1 LFTENNSTEVC
12 AMGKI
17 MRINLSESKVVV
29 EGIPKEYLGLGGRG
43 LSSHIV
49 GREVPPKADPLGPE
63 NKLIFS
69 AGILAGTTVP
79 NTGRLSVGAKSP
91 LTNGVKEANA
101 GGSAAQKIARLGL
114 QAVVIEGC
122 AKELTL
128 LKIDKN
134 GATFTPASS
143 LKGVG
148 NYELIERMRKEH
160 GNKIS
165 IVSIGPAGEM
175 RLKAA
180 SVMVTTPDFHIR
192 VAARGGLGAVM
203 GSKNLKALVIDDT
216 GSNPV
221 EAKDKARF
229 REAMGALSKAILA
242 DPLGPGFR
250 DIGTPVLVM
259 MINSFGCFPTKN
271 YSFGQFEGAE
281 KISGEYM
288 VELMK
293 KRPNAQPS
301 HRCMDGC
308 IVSCSNVYTDEK
320 GEVIVSGLEYE
331 TIGLMGSNCMIDDLD
346 SIARMNQVC
355 NDVGVDTMD
364 IGGAISVAMEA
375 GLLAWGDGKAA
386 LSLVK
391 EIGKST
397 DRGLMIGNGCKFAG
411 EKLGVKRIPHVKGQ
425 CLSAYDPRGLKGLG
439 VTYATSPMGGD
450 HTAGIVLPNPGNPT
464 YSPVSPTGQA
474 APSQFMQTFMAAVD
488 SLGLCM
494 MAGMPLLDPVPQ
506 SSLLSC
512 ISAFTGESLD
522 ENYLVNLGTSVLKAE
537 RRFNDAAGFTE
548 KDDRLPRFFL
558 EEKLPPGGNVFDV
571 SEKEIDGVN
580 RF

>member
-1 LFTENNSTEVC
+1 
-12 AMGKI
+12 MGKI
-17 MRINLSESKVVV
+17 MRVNLSELKAKV
-29 EGIPKEYLGLGGRG
+29 EEMPKEYQGLGGRG
-43 LSSHIV
+43 LSSNII

-69 AGILAGTTVP
+69 AGILAGTAVP

-91 LTNGVKEANA
+91 LTNGIKEANA
-101 GGSAAQKIARLGL
+101 GGSAAQKIARLGF
-114 QAVVIEGC
+114 QAVVVEGR

-128 LKIDKN
+128 LKIDKS

-148 NYELIERMRKEH
+148 NYELIERMKKEH
-160 GNKIS
+160 GNKVS
-165 IVSIGPAGEM
+165 IISIGPAGEM
-175 RLKAA
+175 KLKAA

-203 GSKNLKALVIDDT
+203 GSKNLKAVVVDDT
-216 GSNPV
+216 GCNPV
-221 EAKDKARF
+221 EAKDKAKF
-229 REAMGALSKAILA
+229 REAMAALSKAILA
-242 DPLGPGFR
+242 DPLGPAFR
-250 DIGTPVLVM
+250 DLGTPALVM
-259 MINSFGCFPTKN
+259 MINSFACFPTKN
-271 YSFGQFEGAE
+271 YSLGQFEGAE

-346 SIARMNQVC
+346 SIAHMNRVC

-364 IGGAISVAMEA
+364 IGGAIAVAMEA

-386 LSLVK
+386 LSLVN
-391 EIGKST
+391 EIGKAT
-397 DRGLMIGNGCKFAG
+397 DRGIMIGNGCKFTG
-411 EKLGVKRIPHVKGQ
+411 EKLKVKRIPQVKGQ

-450 HTAGIVLPNPGNPT
+450 HTAGIVLPNPGNPS
-464 YSPVSPTGQA
+464 YNPGSPTGQA
-474 APSQFMQTFMAAVD
+474 GPSQFMQTFMAAVD

-506 SSLLSC
+506 SSLISC
-512 ISAFTGESLD
+512 VSAFTGESLN
-522 ENYLVNLGTSVLKAE
+522 ENYLLNLGTSALKAE
-537 RRFNDAAGFTE
+537 KKFNNAAGFTA
-548 KDDRLPRFFL
+548 KDDRLPRFFR
-558 EEKLPPGGNVFDV
+558 EEKLPPSGNVFDV
-571 SEKEIDGVN
+571 PEEELDSVN
-580 RF
+580 KF

>member
-1 LFTENNSTEVC
+1 
-12 AMGKI
+12 MGKI

-29 EGIPKEYLGLGGRG
+29 EDMPKEYRGLGGRG

-49 GREVPPKADPLGPE
+49 AREVPPKADPLGPE

-69 AGILAGTTVP
+69 AGILAGTTIP
-79 NTGRLSVGAKSP
+79 NTGRLSVGGKSP

-114 QAVVIEGC
+114 QAVVIEGR

-128 LKIDKN
+128 LKIDKK

-148 NYELIERMRKEH
+148 NYELIERMRREH

-165 IVSIGPAGEM
+165 IISIGPAGEIK
-175 RLKAA
+175 LKAA

-221 EAKDKARF
+221 EAKDKAKF
-229 REAMGALSKAILA
+229 REAIAALSKAILA

-271 YSFGQFEGAE
+271 YSLGQFEGAE

-288 VELMK
+288 AELMK

-331 TIGLMGSNCMIDDLD
+331 TIGLMGSNCMIGDLD
-346 SIARMNQVC
+346 SIARMNRVC

-364 IGGAISVAMEA
+364 IGGAIAVAMEA

-397 DRGLMIGNGCKFAG
+397 DRGVMIGNGCKFTG
-411 EKLGVKRIPHVKGQ
+411 EKLGVKRIPQVKGQ

-450 HTAGIVLPNPGNPT
+450 HTAGIVLPNPGNPS
-464 YSPVSPTGQA
+464 YNPGSPTGQA

-506 SSLLSC
+506 SSLISC

-522 ENYLVNLGTSVLKAE
+522 ENYLLNLGASVLKAE

-548 KDDRLPRFFL
+548 KDDRLPRFFV
-558 EEKLPPGGNVFDV
+558 EEKLPPSGNVFDV
-571 SEKEIDGVN
+571 PEMEIDSVN

>member
-1 LFTENNSTEVC
+1 
-12 AMGKI
+12 MGRI

-29 EGIPKEYLGLGGRG
+29 EDIPKEYRGLGGRG

-49 GREVPPKADPLGPE
+49 GKEVPPKANPLGPE

-69 AGILAGTTVP
+69 AGILGGTSIP
-79 NTGRLSVGAKSP
+79 NTGRLSVGGKSP
-91 LTNGVKEANA
+91 LTNGVKEANT
-101 GGSAAQKIARLGL
+101 GGAAAQKIARLGF
-114 QAVVIEGC
+114 QAIVIEGR
-122 AKELTL
+122 ARELTL

-165 IVSIGPAGEM
+165 IISIGPAGEM
-175 RLKAA
+175 KLKAA

-203 GSKNLKALVIDDT
+203 GSKNVKALVIDDT
-216 GSNPV
+216 GSKPV
-221 EAKDKARF
+221 EAKDKAKF
-229 REAMGALSKAILA
+229 REAIATLSKAILA

-259 MINSFGCFPTKN
+259 MINSFGCFPTRN
-271 YSFGQFEGAE
+271 YSLGQFEGAE

-288 VELMK
+288 AELMK
-293 KRPNAQPS
+293 RRPNAQPS

-346 SIARMNQVC
+346 SIARMNRAC

-364 IGGAISVAMEA
+364 IGGALAVAMEA
-375 GLLAWGDGKAA
+375 GRLAWGDGKAA
-386 LSLVK
+386 LSLIK

-397 DRGLMIGNGCKFAG
+397 DQGLMIGNGCKFAG

-450 HTAGIVLPNPGNPT
+450 HTSGIVLPNPGNPS
-464 YSPVSPTGQA
+464 YNPGSPTGQA
-474 APSQFMQTFMAAVD
+474 APSQFMQIFMAAVD

-506 SSLLSC
+506 SSLVSC

-522 ENYLVNLGTSVLKAE
+522 ENYLVQLGTSVLKAE
-537 RRFNDAAGFTE
+537 RKFNDAAGFTE

-558 EEKLPPGGNVFDV
+558 EEKLPPSGNVFDV
-571 SEKEIDGVN
+571 PEKEIDSVN

>member
-1 LFTENNSTEVC
+1 MV
-12 AMGKI
+12 KI
-17 MRINLSESKVVV
+17 MRINLSELKVAV
-29 EGIPKEYLGLGGRG
+29 EDMPKEYRGLGGRG
-43 LSSHIV
+43 LSSQIV

-69 AGILAGTTVP
+69 AGILAGTATP

-91 LTNGVKEANA
+91 LTNGVKEANS

-114 QAVVIEGC
+114 QAVVIEGR

-128 LKIDKN
+128 LRIDKN
-134 GATFTPASS
+134 GVTFIPASS

-148 NYELIERMRKEH
+148 TYELIERMKKEH

-216 GSNPV
+216 GGHPV
-221 EAKDKARF
+221 EAKDKAKF

-242 DPLGPGFR
+242 DPLGPAMR
-250 DIGTPVLVM
+250 NIGTPVLVM

-271 YSFGQFEGAE
+271 YSLGQFEGAE
-281 KISGEYM
+281 KISGEHM
-288 VELMK
+288 IELMK

-301 HRCMDGC
+301 HRCMEGC
-308 IVSCSNVYTDEK
+308 IVSCSNVFTDEK
-320 GEVIVSGLEYE
+320 GEVIVSGFEYE
-331 TIGLMGSNCMIDDLD
+331 TIGLMGSNCMIDDID
-346 SIARMNQVC
+346 SIAHMNRVC

-364 IGGAISVAMEA
+364 VGGAIAVAMEA

-386 LSLVK
+386 LSLVR
-391 EIGKST
+391 EIGKAT
-397 DRGLMIGNGCKFAG
+397 DRGLMIGNGCRFTG

-425 CLSAYDPRGLKGLG
+425 CLSAYDPRGLKGVG
-439 VTYATSPMGGD
+439 VTYATSPMGAD
-450 HTAGIVLPNPGNPT
+450 HTSGLVLPNPGNPS
-464 YSPVSPTGQA
+464 YNPGSPAGQGG
-474 APSQFMQTFMAAVD
+474 PSQFLQACMAAMD

-494 MAGMPLLDPVPQ
+494 MASMPLLDPVPQ
-506 SSLLSC
+506 ATLVSC
-512 ISAFTGESLD
+512 VSAFTGESLD
-522 ENYLVNLGTSVLKAE
+522 ENYLIHLGTSVLKAE
-537 RRFNDAAGFTE
+537 RGFNDAAGFTE
-548 KDDRLPRFFL
+548 KDDRLPRFFV
-558 EEKLPPGGNVFDV
+558 EEKLPPSGNVFDV
-571 SEKEIDGVN
+571 PEKDLDSVN

>member
-1 LFTENNSTEVC
+1 
-12 AMGKI
+12 MGKL
-17 MRINLSESKVVV
+17 MRINLSESKVAI
-29 EGIPKEYLGLGGRG
+29 EDMPKEYRGLGGRG
-43 LSSHIV
+43 LSSQIV
-49 GREVPPKADPLGPE
+49 GKEVPPKVDPLGPE

-69 AGILAGTTVP
+69 AGILAGTVVP

-114 QAVVIEGC
+114 QAVVIEGR

-128 LKIDKN
+128 LRIDKN
-134 GATFTPASS
+134 GASFIPASS

-148 NYELIERMRKEH
+148 NYELIERMKKEH

-203 GSKNLKALVIDDT
+203 GSKNLKALVIDDN
-216 GSNPV
+216 GSHPV
-221 EAKDKARF
+221 EAKDKAKF

-242 DPLGPGFR
+242 DPLGPGMR

-271 YSFGQFEGAE
+271 YSLGQFEGAE

-288 VELMK
+288 IKLMR

-331 TIGLMGSNCMIDDLD
+331 TIGLMGSNCMIDDLET
-346 SIARMNQVC
+346 IAHMNRVC

-364 IGGAISVAMEA
+364 IGGAIAVAMEA

-386 LSLVK
+386 LSLVR
-391 EIGKST
+391 EIGKAT
-397 DRGLMIGNGCKFAG
+397 DRGLMIGNGCRFTG

-425 CLSAYDPRGLKGLG
+425 CLSAYDPRGLKGVG
-439 VTYATSPMGGD
+439 VTYATSPMGAD
-450 HTAGIVLPNPGNPT
+450 HTSGLVLPNPGNPS
-464 YSPVSPTGQA
+464 YNPGSPTGQA
-474 APSQFMQTFMAAVD
+474 APSQFMQTFMAAAD

-494 MAGMPLLDPVPQ
+494 MAGMPLLDPIPQ
-506 SSLLSC
+506 SSLISC
-512 ISAFTGESLD
+512 VSAFMGESLD
-522 ENYLVNLGTSVLKAE
+522 ENYLVNLGASVLKAE

-548 KDDRLPRFFL
+548 KDDRLPRFFV
-558 EEKLPPGGNVFDV
+558 EEKLPPSGNVFDV
-571 SEKEIDGVN
+571 PEKEIDSVN

>member
-1 LFTENNSTEVC
+1 
-12 AMGKI
+12 
-17 MRINLSESKVVV
+17 
-29 EGIPKEYLGLGGRG
+29 
-43 LSSHIV
+43 
-49 GREVPPKADPLGPE
+49 
-63 NKLIFS
+63 
-69 AGILAGTTVP
+69 
-79 NTGRLSVGAKSP
+79 
-91 LTNGVKEANA
+91 
-101 GGSAAQKIARLGL
+101 
-114 QAVVIEGC
+114 
-122 AKELTL
+122 
-128 LKIDKN
+128 
-134 GATFTPASS
+134 
-143 LKGVG
+143 
-148 NYELIERMRKEH
+148 
-160 GNKIS
+160 
-165 IVSIGPAGEM
+165 
-175 RLKAA
+175 
-180 SVMVTTPDFHIR
+180 
-192 VAARGGLGAVM
+192 
-203 GSKNLKALVIDDT
+203 
-216 GSNPV
+216 
-221 EAKDKARF
+221 
-229 REAMGALSKAILA
+229 MGALSKAILA

-271 YSFGQFEGAE
+271 YSLGQFEGAE

-288 VELMK
+288 AELMK

-308 IVSCSNVYTDEK
+308 IVSCSNVFTDEK

-346 SIARMNQVC
+346 SIAGMNRVC

-364 IGGAISVAMEA
+364 VGGAIAVAMEA

-386 LSLVK
+386 LGLVK

-450 HTAGIVLPNPGNPT
+450 HTAGIVLPNPGNPS
-464 YSPVSPTGQA
+464 YNPGSPTGQA
-474 APSQFMQTFMAAVD
+474 APSQFMQTFMAAAD

-512 ISAFTGESLD
+512 VSAFTGESLD

-548 KDDRLPRFFL
+548 KDDRLPGFFL
-558 EEKLPPGGNVFDV
+558 EEKLPPSGNVFDV
-571 SEKEIDGVN
+571 PEKELDSVN
-580 RF
+580 KF

>member
-1 LFTENNSTEVC
+1 
-12 AMGKI
+12 MGKI
-17 MRINLSESKVVV
+17 MRVNLSELKVNV
-29 EGIPKEYLGLGGRG
+29 EDIPKEYLGLGGRG

-49 GREVPPKADPLGPE
+49 GREVPPKTDPLGPE
-63 NKLIFS
+63 NKLVFS
-69 AGILAGTTVP
+69 AGILAGTAMP

-91 LTNGVKEANA
+91 LTNGVKEANV
-101 GGSAAQKIARLGL
+101 GGSAAQKIARLGF
-114 QAVVIEGC
+114 QAVVIEGR
-122 AKELTL
+122 AKELTSL
-128 LKIDKN
+128 TIDKN
-134 GATFTPASS
+134 GVTFTSASS

-165 IVSIGPAGEM
+165 IISIGPAGEM

-203 GSKNLKALVIDDT
+203 GSKNLKAVMIDDT

-221 EAKDKARF
+221 EAKDKAKF
-229 REAMGALSKAILA
+229 REATAALSKAILA

-271 YSFGQFEGAE
+271 YSLGQFEGAE
-281 KISGEYM
+281 KISGETM
-288 VELMK
+288 AELMK

-346 SIARMNQVC
+346 SIARMNRVC

-364 IGGAISVAMEA
+364 IGGAIAVAMEA

-397 DRGLMIGNGCKFAG
+397 DRGLMIGNGCKFTG

-450 HTAGIVLPNPGNPT
+450 HTAGIVLPNPGNPS
-464 YSPVSPTGQA
+464 YNPGSPTGQA
-474 APSQFMQTFMAAVD
+474 APSQFMQTYMAAVD

-494 MAGMPLLDPVPQ
+494 MAGMPLLEPVPQ
-506 SSLLSC
+506 STLLSC

-522 ENYLVNLGTSVLKAE
+522 ENYLVNLGTSVLKVE

-558 EEKLPPGGNVFDV
+558 EEKLPPSGNVFDV
-571 SEKEIDGVN
+571 PEKEIDSVN

>member
-1 LFTENNSTEVC
+1 
-12 AMGKI
+12 MGKI

-29 EGIPKEYLGLGGRG
+29 EDMPKEYRGLGGRG

-49 GREVPPKADPLGPE
+49 AREVPSKADPLGPG

-69 AGILAGTTVP
+69 AGILAGTAVP

-91 LTNGVKEANA
+91 LTNGIKEANT
-101 GGSAAQKIARLGL
+101 GGSAAQKIARLGF
-114 QAVVIEGC
+114 QAVVIEGS

-148 NYELIERMRKEH
+148 NYELIERMKKDH

-165 IVSIGPAGEM
+165 IISIGPAGEM
-175 RLKAA
+175 KLKAA
-180 SVMVTTPDFHIR
+180 SLMVTTPDFHIR

-203 GSKNLKALVIDDT
+203 GSKNLKAVIIDDT
-216 GSNPV
+216 GCNPV
-221 EAKDKARF
+221 EAKDKAKF
-229 REAMGALSKAILA
+229 REAVAALSKAILA
-242 DPLGPGFR
+242 DPLGPAMKN
-250 DIGTPVLVM
+250 IGTPVLVM
-259 MINSFGCFPTKN
+259 IINSVGGFPTKN
-271 YSFGQFEGAE
+271 YSLGQFEGAE

-293 KRPNAQPS
+293 KRPNALPS
-301 HRCMDGC
+301 HHCMDGC

-346 SIARMNQVC
+346 SIAHMNRIC

-364 IGGAISVAMEA
+364 IGGAIAVAMEA
-375 GLLAWGDGKAA
+375 GLIAWGDGRAA
-386 LSLVK
+386 LNLVK
-391 EIGKST
+391 EIGKT
-397 DRGLMIGNGCKFAG
+397 DRGFMIGNGCRFTG
-411 EKLGVKRIPHVKGQ
+411 ERLGVKRIPHVKGQ
-425 CLSAYDPRGLKGLG
+425 CLSAYDPRGLKGVG
-439 VTYATSPMGGD
+439 VTYATSPMGAD
-450 HTAGIVLPNPGNPT
+450 HTAGLVLPNPGDPSYNPG
-464 YSPVSPTGQA
+464 SPTGQA
-474 APSQFMQTFMAAVD
+474 GPSQFMQTFMAAAD

-494 MAGMPLLDPVPQ
+494 MAGMPLLAPVPQ
-506 SSLLSC
+506 SSLISC
-512 ISAFTGESLD
+512 VSAITGESLN

-537 RRFNDAAGFTE
+537 RKFNDAAGFTE
-548 KDDRLPRFFL
+548 KDDRLPKFFV
-558 EEKLPPGGNVFDV
+558 EEKLPPSGNVFDV
-571 SEKEIDGVN
+571 PEKEIDSVN
-580 RF
+580 KF

>member
-1 LFTENNSTEVC
+1 
-12 AMGKI
+12 MGKI
-17 MRINLSESKVVV
+17 MRINLSELKVVV
-29 EGIPKEYLGLGGRG
+29 EDMPKEYRGLGGRG

-69 AGILAGTTVP
+69 AGILAGTAVP

-91 LTNGVKEANA
+91 LTNGIKEANA

-114 QAVVIEGC
+114 QAVVIEGR

-148 NYELIERMRKEH
+148 NYELIERMRKKH

-175 RLKAA
+175 KLKAS

-203 GSKNLKALVIDDT
+203 GSKNLKAVVIDDA
-216 GSNPV
+216 GCHPV
-221 EAKDKARF
+221 EAKDKAKF
-229 REAMGALSKAILA
+229 REAMAALSKAILA

-271 YSFGQFEGAE
+271 YSLGQFEGAE

-288 VELMK
+288 AELMK

-320 GEVIVSGLEYE
+320 GDVIVSGLEYE

-346 SIARMNQVC
+346 SIARMNRVC

-364 IGGAISVAMEA
+364 VGGAIAVAMEA
-375 GLLAWGDGKAA
+375 GRLAWGDGKAA
-386 LSLVK
+386 LNLVK
-391 EIGKST
+391 EIGKAT
-397 DRGLMIGNGCKFAG
+397 DLGIMIGNGCKFAG

-450 HTAGIVLPNPGNPT
+450 HTAGIVLPNPGNPS
-464 YSPVSPTGQA
+464 YNPGSPTGQA

-522 ENYLVNLGTSVLKAE
+522 ENYLVNLGASVLKAE

-558 EEKLPPGGNVFDV
+558 EEELPPSGNVFDV
-571 SEKEIDGVN
+571 PEKEIDGVN

>member
-1 LFTENNSTEVC
+1 
-12 AMGKI
+12 MGKL
-17 MRINLSESKVVV
+17 MRINLSESKVVI
-29 EGIPKEYLGLGGRG
+29 EDLPKEYRGLGGRG

-49 GREVPPKADPLGPE
+49 EREVPPKADPLGAD

-69 AGILAGTTVP
+69 AGILAGTVIP
-79 NTGRLSVGAKSP
+79 NTGRLSVGGKSP
-91 LTNGVKEANA
+91 LTHGVKEANV

-114 QAVVIEGC
+114 QAVVLEGR
-122 AKELTL
+122 AKDLTL

-134 GATFTPASS
+134 GATFTSASS

-165 IVSIGPAGEM
+165 IISIGPGGEM

-203 GSKNLKALVIDDT
+203 GSKNLKALLIDDT
-216 GSNPV
+216 GCPPV
-221 EAKDKARF
+221 EPNDKAKF
-229 REAMGALSKAILA
+229 REAVATLSKAILA

-271 YSFGQFEGAE
+271 YSLGQFDGAE

-288 VELMK
+288 AELMK

-308 IVSCSNVYTDEK
+308 IVSCSNVYTDEE

-331 TIGLMGSNCMIDDLD
+331 TIGLMGSNCMIADLD
-346 SIARMNQVC
+346 SIARMNRVC

-364 IGGAISVAMEA
+364 IGGAIAVAMEA
-375 GLLAWGDGKAA
+375 GLLEWGDGKAA
-386 LSLVK
+386 LGLVK
-391 EIGKST
+391 EIGEST
-397 DRGLMIGNGCKFAG
+397 DRGVMIGNGCKFTG

-450 HTAGIVLPNPGNPT
+450 HTSGIVLPNPGNPS
-464 YSPVSPTGQA
+464 YNPGSPTGQA

-506 SSLLSC
+506 SSLIAC
-512 ISAFTGESLD
+512 VSAFTGESLD
-522 ENYLVNLGTSVLKAE
+522 ENYLVQLGTSVLKAE
-537 RRFNDAAGFTE
+537 RKFNDAAGFTK

-571 SEKEIDGVN
+571 PEKEIDGVN

>member
-1 LFTENNSTEVC
+1 M
-12 AMGKI
+12 AKI
-17 MRINLSESKVVV
+17 MRVNLSELKIKV
-29 EGIPKEYLGLGGRG
+29 EDMPKEYRGLGGRG

-49 GREVPPKADPLGPE
+49 GGEVPPKADPFGPE

-69 AGILAGTTVP
+69 AGILAGTTIP

-101 GGSAAQKIARLGL
+101 GGSAAQKMARLGF

-122 AKELTL
+122 SKELTL

-165 IVSIGPAGEM
+165 IISIGPAGEM
-175 RLKAA
+175 KLKAA

-203 GSKNLKALVIDDT
+203 GSKNLKAVMIDDT
-216 GSNPV
+216 GSKPV
-221 EAKDKARF
+221 EAKDKAKF
-229 REAMGALSKAILA
+229 REAMAALSKAILA

-271 YSFGQFEGAE
+271 YSLGQFEGAE

-288 VELMK
+288 AELMK
-293 KRPNAQPS
+293 HRPNAQPS

-346 SIARMNQVC
+346 SIARMNRVC

-364 IGGAISVAMEA
+364 IGGAIAVAMEA

-386 LSLVK
+386 LRLVE
-391 EIGKST
+391 EIRKAT
-397 DRGLMIGNGCKFAG
+397 DRGLMIGSGCKVTG

-450 HTAGIVLPNPGNPT
+450 HTSGIVLPNPGNPS
-464 YSPVSPTGQA
+464 YNPGSPTGQA
-474 APSQFMQTFMAAVD
+474 APSQFMQTYMAAVD

-494 MAGMPLLDPVPQ
+494 MAGMPLLEPVPQ
-506 SSLLSC
+506 SSLISC

-558 EEKLPPGGNVFDV
+558 EEKLPPSGNVFDV
-571 SEKEIDGVN
+571 PEKEIDSVN

>member
-1 LFTENNSTEVC
+1 M
-12 AMGKI
+12 AKI
-17 MRINLSESKVVV
+17 MRINLSTSKTVV
-29 EGIPKEYLGLGGRG
+29 EDMPKEYRGLGGRG

-69 AGILAGTTVP
+69 AGILAGTAVP

-114 QAVVIEGC
+114 QAVVIEGR

-134 GATFTPASS
+134 GATFIPASS

-148 NYELIERMRKEH
+148 NYELIERMKKEH

-216 GSNPV
+216 GSSPV
-221 EAKDKARF
+221 EAKDKAKF
-229 REAMGALSKAILA
+229 RDAMGALSKAILA
-242 DPLGPGFR
+242 DPLGPGLR

-271 YSFGQFEGAE
+271 YSLGQFDGAE

-288 VELMK
+288 AEVMK

-331 TIGLMGSNCMIDDLD
+331 TIGLMGSNCMIADLD
-346 SIARMNQVC
+346 SIARMNRVC

-364 IGGAISVAMEA
+364 IGGAVAVAMET
-375 GLLAWGDGKAA
+375 GQLDWGDGKAA
-386 LSLVK
+386 LDLVK

-397 DRGLMIGNGCKFAG
+397 DRGVMIGNGCKFTG

-450 HTAGIVLPNPGNPT
+450 HTAGIVLPNPGNPS
-464 YSPVSPTGQA
+464 YNPGSPTGQA

-506 SSLLSC
+506 SSLISC

-522 ENYLVNLGTSVLKAE
+522 ENYLVQLGTSVLKAE
-537 RRFNDAAGFTE
+537 RKFNDAAGFTE
-548 KDDRLPRFFL
+548 KDDRLPKFFL
-558 EEKLPPGGNVFDV
+558 EEKLPPSGNVFDV
-571 SEKEIDGVN
+571 PEKELDSVN

>member
-1 LFTENNSTEVC
+1 V
-12 AMGKI
+12 GKI
-17 MRINLSESKVVV
+17 LRINLSESKVVI
-29 EGIPKEYLGLGGRG
+29 EDMPKEYLGLGGRG

-49 GREVPPKADPLGPE
+49 GREVPPKADPIGPE

-91 LTNGVKEANA
+91 LTNGIKEANA
-101 GGSAAQKIARLGL
+101 GGSAAQKIARLGF

-134 GATFTPASS
+134 GAIFTPASS

-148 NYELIERMRKEH
+148 NYELIGRMKKEH
-160 GNKIS
+160 GDKIS
-165 IVSIGPAGEM
+165 IISIGPAGEM

-216 GSNPV
+216 GSSPV
-221 EAKDKARF
+221 EAKDKAKF

-271 YSFGQFEGAE
+271 YSLGQFEGAE

-288 VELMK
+288 AELMK

-308 IVSCSNVYTDEK
+308 IVSCSNVYTDEN

-346 SIARMNQVC
+346 SIARMNRVC

-364 IGGAISVAMEA
+364 IGGAIAVAMEA
-375 GLLAWGDGKAA
+375 GHLAWGDGKAA

-391 EIGKST
+391 EIGRST
-397 DRGLMIGNGCKFAG
+397 DRGFMIGNGCKFAG

-450 HTAGIVLPNPGNPT
+450 HTAGIVLPNPGNPL
-464 YSPVSPTGQA
+464 YHPGAPTGQA
-474 APSQFMQTFMAAVD
+474 PPSQFMQTFMAAVD

-512 ISAFTGESLD
+512 ISAFTGEPLD

-558 EEKLPPGGNVFDV
+558 EEKLPPSGNVFDV
-571 SEKEIDGVN
+571 PAKEIDGVN

>member
-1 LFTENNSTEVC
+1 
-12 AMGKI
+12 MGKI
-17 MRINLSESKVVV
+17 MRVNLSELKVKV
-29 EGIPKEYLGLGGRG
+29 EDMPKEYRGLGGRG

-49 GREVPPKADPLGPE
+49 GREVPPKTDPLGPE

-69 AGILAGTTVP
+69 AGILAGTTAP

-101 GGSAAQKIARLGL
+101 GGSAAQKIARLGF
-114 QAVVIEGC
+114 QAVVIEGR
-122 AKELTL
+122 AKELTS
-128 LKIDKN
+128 LKIDKK
-134 GATFTPASS
+134 GATFIPASS

-148 NYELIERMRKEH
+148 NYEVIERLKKEH

-165 IVSIGPAGEM
+165 IISIGPAGEM

-180 SVMVTTPDFHIR
+180 AVMVTTPDFHIR

-203 GSKNLKALVIDDT
+203 GSKNLKTVIIDDT
-216 GSNPV
+216 GCAPL
-221 EAKDKARF
+221 EAKDQAKF
-229 REAMGALSKAILA
+229 REAIAALSKAILA

-271 YSFGQFEGAE
+271 YSLGQFERAE
-281 KISGEYM
+281 QISGEYM
-288 VELMK
+288 AEVMK

-331 TIGLMGSNCMIDDLD
+331 TIGLMGSNCMIGDLD
-346 SIARMNQVC
+346 SVARMNRVC

-364 IGGAISVAMEA
+364 IGGAIAVAMEA
-375 GLLAWGDGKAA
+375 GLLSWGDGKAA

-391 EIGKST
+391 EIGKAT
-397 DRGLMIGNGCKFAG
+397 DRGLMIGNGCKFTG
-411 EKLGVKRIPHVKGQ
+411 EKLGVKRIPQVKGQ

-450 HTAGIVLPNPGNPT
+450 HTAGIVLPNPGNPS
-464 YSPVSPTGQA
+464 YNPGSPTGQA
-474 APSQFMQTFMAAVD
+474 APSQFMQTFMAAAD

-494 MAGMPLLDPVPQ
+494 MAGMPLLEPVPQ
-506 SSLLSC
+506 STLLSC

-537 RRFNDAAGFTE
+537 KKFNKAAGFTE

-558 EEKLPPGGNVFDV
+558 EEKLPPSGNVFDV
-571 SEKEIDGVN
+571 PETEIDSVN
-580 RF
+580 KF